1 VRTVVAYL
9 LRVGQPLLR
18 EVMGGG
24 FFVLKNVTQKVHV
37 HLKKNHAL
45 FVERFFT
52 HQAFTK
58 TRYRKRVL

>member
-1 VRTVVAYL
+1 VAAYL

-24 FFVLKNVTQKVHV
+24 FFVLKNVTQRVHV

-52 HQAFTK
+52 HQVSTK
-58 TRYRKRVL
+58 TKYKKHVL